1 MKNDHIEKHDMFF
14 QESANPKSLAPVFLW
29 EMLTTTAINPTIL
42 SLPKPMTED
51 PLHLQ
56 VYQAG
61 DTFMSMNDLLS
72 YFVDPAFL
80 KGGLSRISDMHCKVG
95 RPVSFRI
102 DDDLVPVTGGGGVE
116 PQAMETFLR
125 AVLSDK
131 HQAIVFGD
139 DSADVDTGYE
149 WRENNVNFRLNV
161 FHDRDG
167 LAFVMRM
174 LSSDIPNIESLGL
187 PSEAMWREIVQL
199 NRGLVLVTGVT
210 GSGKSTTIAALI
222 NYINRFRKT
231 RIITLEDPVEFIY
244 KSEESMVSQ
253 RQVGQNVATFSGGL
267 RSALRENPDIIFVGE
282 IRDLE
287 TASLALS
294 AAETGHLVFSTLH
307 TRDAK
312 GALSRIVDMF
322 PPEQTKNLCLQL
334 SFSLSWVLS
343 QKLVPRADGQGR
355 ILAMEVLKNISAI
368 GNLIR
373 TGNWQQ
379 VYSTM
384 ETQTK
389 EGMMTMEQHLM
400 HLYQHGFVSRESVLT
415 NANEASVIDR
425 LNQMERA
432 QAAQVQKR

>member
-1 MKNDHIEKHDMFF
+1 
-14 QESANPKSLAPVFLW
+14 
-29 EMLTTTAINPTIL
+29 
-42 SLPKPMTED
+42 MTED
-51 PLHLQ
+51 HLHAT

-61 DTFMSMNDLLS
+61 QSLLSFSDLLA
-72 YFVDPAFL
+72 YFVDPNFL
-80 KGGLSRISDMHCKVG
+80 KGGLSRISDMHVKIG

-102 DDDLVPVTGGGGVE
+102 DDDLQPVTDGSGVE
-116 PQAMETFLR
+116 PQVIETFLR
-125 AVLSDK
+125 AILSPK
-131 HQAIVFGD
+131 HQERAFAD
-139 DSADVDTGYE
+139 DFEDIDTGFE
-149 WRENNVNFRLNV
+149 WREQNVNFRINV

-174 LSSDIPNIESLGL
+174 LSSNIPDIENLGL
-187 PSEAMWREIVQL
+187 PSEHMWREIVGL
-199 NRGLVLVTGVT
+199 KRGLVLVTGVT
-210 GSGKSTTIAALI
+210 GSGKSTTIAAFV

-244 KSEESMVSQ
+244 QSQESMVSQ
-253 RQVGQNVATFSGGL
+253 RQVGQDVATFSGGL

-282 IRDLE
+282 IRDVE

-343 QKLVPRADGQGR
+343 QKLVPRTDGQGR
-355 ILAMEVLKNISAI
+355 ILTMEVLKNVPAM

-384 ETQTK
+384 ETQVK
-389 EGMMTMEQHLM
+389 EGMMTMEQHLL
-400 HLYQHGFVSRESVLT
+400 HLYQHGYITRESAQT
-415 NANEASVIDR
+415 YANEASIIDR
-425 LNQMERA
+425 LNKLQQEQA
-432 QAAQVQKR
+432 QAAAG

>member
-1 MKNDHIEKHDMFF
+1 
-14 QESANPKSLAPVFLW
+14 
-29 EMLTTTAINPTIL
+29 
-42 SLPKPMTED
+42 
-51 PLHLQ
+51 
-56 VYQAG
+56 
-61 DTFMSMNDLLS
+61 MSMNDLLGW
-72 YFVDPAFL
+72 FVHPDY
-80 KGGLSRISDMHCKVG
+80 KSGSLSRISDLHVKVG

-102 DDDLVPVTGGGGVE
+102 DDDLQPLPEGSNVE
-116 PQAMETFLR
+116 PAAMETFLR
-125 AVLSDK
+125 AILSEK

-139 DSADVDTGYE
+139 ESEDVDTGFE
-149 WRENNVNFRLNV
+149 WREHSVNFRLNV

-174 LSSDIPNIESLGL
+174 LSSDIPNIEGLGL
-187 PSEAMWREIVQL
+187 PNEAIWREIVGL
-199 NRGLVLVTGVT
+199 KRGLVLVTGVT

-222 NYINRFRKT
+222 NYINRSRKT

-244 KSEESMVSQ
+244 QSQESMVSQ
-253 RQVGQNVATFSGGL
+253 RQVGQNVMTFSGGL

-282 IRDLE
+282 IRDVE

-322 PPEQTKNLCLQL
+322 PAEQTKNLCLQL

-355 ILAMEVLKNISAI
+355 ILAMEVLKNIPAL

-384 ETQTK
+384 ETQVK
-389 EGMMTMEQHLM
+389 EGMMTMEQHLL
-400 HLYQHGFVSRESVLT
+400 HLFQHHVITRESVET
-415 NANEASVIDR
+415 FANEASVIDR
-425 LNQMERA
+425 LNQLQQPTA
-432 QAAQVQKR
+432 K